1 MADEIG
7 DHLAIHIGAKLQVQ
21 SPISSNCSIMKV
33 PQYLRNVYPPAYEPH
48 ILAIGPYH
56 SGKSHLNGME
66 KHKTLYLKLLLQR
79 RGETDVTRYVTAMR
93 ALEER
98 ARKCYTEPMN
108 LEQGQF
114 VEMMLLDACF
124 ITELLRKY
132 KMANLREND
141 DHIFTLHCM
150 IKKLRRDLLLI
161 ENQIPFFVLGEFFAM
176 TAVADEADDFHEM
189 IYAFFEHALP
199 GAGYAHYSESPI
211 THLLEFIHHNWQPS
225 SSRTMR
231 NSRKVAGE
239 RKYKEV
245 IRCATELEEAGI
257 KFMKVEGESLFDIKF
272 ENGIMK
278 LPRLNID
285 DDTEP
290 LVRNLIV
297 YEQCSSR
304 EENPNYVTDYMNLM
318 ECLITSAK
326 DVEVLCQHGIINNC
340 IGDDQVIANIFNTI
354 GFFLVLS
361 PESYYSQVFNDVNKH
376 CSRRWNKWMANLR
389 GTYFNSPWSFIS
401 FLAAF
406 FLLIFALVQT
416 WFSVLAYFK

>member
-1 MADEIG
+1 MADDIV
-7 DHLAIHIGAKLQVQ
+7 DHLVIHIGEKLRVQ
-21 SPISSNCSIMKV
+21 SPTLSNCSIIQV

-56 SGKSHLNGME
+56 SGKSHLNCME
-66 KHKTLYLKLLLQR
+66 KYKTIYLKLLLQR
-79 RGETDVTRYVTAMR
+79 RGETNVTRYVTAMR

-108 LEQGQF
+108 LEQDRF

-141 DHIFTLHCM
+141 DPIFRLHCV

-161 ENQIPFFVLGEFFAM
+161 ENQIPFFVLREFFAM
-176 TAVADEADDFHEM
+176 TVMPDEADDFHEM

-199 GAGYAHYSESPI
+199 GTGYAHYSESPI
-211 THLLEFIHHNWQPS
+211 KIKHLVEFIHHNWQPS
-225 SSRTMR
+225 CSRTMR
-231 NSRKVAGE
+231 NTRKVTGE
-239 RKYKEV
+239 RKYGEV

-257 KFMKVEGESLFDIKF
+257 KFTTVEGESLFNIKF

-290 LVRNLIV
+290 LMRNLIA
-297 YEQCSSR
+297 YEQFSSL

-326 DVEVLCQHGIINNC
+326 DVELLCQHGIINNC

-361 PESYYSQVFNDVNKH
+361 PESCNSQIFNDVNKH

-389 GTYFNSPWSFIS
+389 HRYFNSPWSFIS

-406 FLLIFALVQT
+406 FMLIFAFLQT
-416 WFSVLAYFK
+416 LFTALT

>member
-132 KMANLREND
+132 KMANFREND
-141 DHIFTLHCM
+141 DPIFS
-150 IKKLRRDLLLI
+150 
-161 ENQIPFFVLGEFFAM
+161 
-176 TAVADEADDFHEM
+176 
-189 IYAFFEHALP
+189 
-199 GAGYAHYSESPI
+199 AGYAYYSESPMSPVN
-211 THLLEFIHHNWQPS
+211 HLLEFIHHNWQPS
-225 SSRTMR
+225 CSRTMR
-231 NSRKVAGE
+231 NCRKVTGE
-239 RKYKEV
+239 RKYREV
-245 IRCATELEEAGI
+245 IRCATELKEAGI

-272 ENGIMK
+272 ENGIVK

-285 DDTEP
+285 DDAEP

-297 YEQCSSR
+297 YEQFSSQ

-326 DVEVLCQHGIINNC
+326 DVELLCQHGIINNC
-340 IGDDQVIANIFNTI
+340 IGDDQVMANIFNTI

-361 PESYYSQVFNDVNKH
+361 PESYYSQVFDDVNEH

-389 GTYFNSPWSFIS
+389 VTYFNSPWSFIS

-406 FLLIFALVQT
+406 FLLIFL
-416 WFSVLAYFK
+416 L